1 MTVGGGYTGS
11 EMMTVAAARALPDGA
26 VVFVGIGLPGAAANL
41 ARRLHAPSAVLVYES
56 GCIGAKPRF
65 LPASIGDGVLAE
77 GADAVVGVPEMF
89 SYWLQGGRID
99 VGLLGAAQIDRFA
112 NINTTVIGDYE
123 RPRVRLPG
131 AGGAPEIAAGCGE
144 VLVLLRHRRRAF
156 VSELDFITT
165 MGHGRGP
172 GDREKRR
179 AGGQRARRGHH
190 RPRHDAPRRA
200 HRRADPGGSASRCEP
215 GAGAGRHR
223 LAAEDFPRPG
233 RTAAAQSPRA
243 GRAARTASRG
253 MMLEFAYEALPGR
266 VVFGAGARR
275 TVAAEAAAL
284 GGRRV
289 MLVADR
295 AAEAAAEEIADGLG
309 RRAAGRFDGVAQHVP
324 ADKAR
329 AAVAA
334 ARELGADTVIT
345 VGGGSATGFGKAI
358 ALQLDVR
365 LMAVPTTYAGSEM
378 TPIWGLTDGDRKQTG
393 ADARVKPEVV
403 VYDPELTLGLPAAV
417 AGPSGMN
424 AVAHAVEATYGPGAN
439 PVITLMA
446 LEALKALARALP
458 AVVADPDDLAAR
470 TEALYGAYLAGVALA
485 AGGNRPAP
493 QGLSRSRRNVRP
505 RPRQDERGDPLPCLG
520 LQRAGGSRASR
531 TRGRSPRGDSGGRA
545 RTAAG
550 SRRSSRRSAEPGSH
564 RHARGRARRG
574 SPPAGGRSR
583 GQRAA
588 PHGGGDAP
596 DARRRVLRAQA
607 APPPVTGTS
616 NRDRHVEP

>member
-1 MTVGGGYTGS
+1 
-11 EMMTVAAARALPDGA
+11 
-26 VVFVGIGLPGAAANL
+26 
-41 ARRLHAPSAVLVYES
+41 
-56 GCIGAKPRF
+56 
-65 LPASIGDGVLAE
+65 
-77 GADAVVGVPEMF
+77 
-89 SYWLQGGRID
+89 
-99 VGLLGAAQIDRFA
+99 
-112 NINTTVIGDYE
+112 
-123 RPRVRLPG
+123 
-131 AGGAPEIAAGCGE
+131 
-144 VLVLLRHRRRAF
+144 
-156 VSELDFITT
+156 
-165 MGHGRGP
+165 
-172 GDREKRR
+172 
-179 AGGQRARRGHH
+179 
-190 RPRHDAPRRA
+190 
-200 HRRADPGGSASRCEP
+200 
-215 GAGAGRHR
+215 
-223 LAAEDFPRPG
+223 
-233 RTAAAQSPRA
+233 
-243 GRAARTASRG
+243 

-485 AGGNRPAP
+485 AGGTALHHKACHVLGGMFDLDHGKMNAVILSHALAYNAPAVP
-493 QGLSRSRRNVRP
+493 GPLERVAGALGATPAAAPGRLQDLAEAVGAPLSLEAIGMPAAGLDEAARRLAAAAEANVRP
-505 RPRQDERGDPLPCLG
+505 PTAEGMRRMLEDAFCGRRPRHHP
-520 LQRAGGSRASR
+520 
-531 TRGRSPRGDSGGRA
+531 
-545 RTAAG
+545 
-550 SRRSSRRSAEPGSH
+550 
-564 RHARGRARRG
+564 
-574 SPPAGGRSR
+574 
-583 GQRAA
+583 
-588 PHGGGDAP
+588 
-596 DARRRVLRAQA
+596 
-607 APPPVTGTS
+607 
-616 NRDRHVEP
+616 